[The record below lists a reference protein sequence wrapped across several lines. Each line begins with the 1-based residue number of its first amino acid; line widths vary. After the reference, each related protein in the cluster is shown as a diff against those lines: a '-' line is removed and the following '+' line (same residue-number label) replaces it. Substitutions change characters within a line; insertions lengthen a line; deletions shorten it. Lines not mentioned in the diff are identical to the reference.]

1 MTDEQLRARLERL
14 ERVTSGS
21 RDGYWERDLRA
32 DTSWYSPS
40 FREMF
45 GFAPDALPDDRR
57 IVNARMHPD
66 DMPEFLARYE
76 QAIATLGRFSYE
88 LRYLDAQDQWRWV
101 RGRGRV
107 WAGDDGKP
115 AFITG
120 AISDV
125 HAEKTAQQ
133 SLLALT
139 RRFER
144 AVDASAE
151 GLFERVLGEP
161 GLFMTDRYLELIGD
175 RREDAPTEPEALG
188 RRLHPDDH
196 ERFRQVVGD
205 AMRAGRRWELDY
217 RFRHGN
223 GEYRWYRQRGR
234 AERLPDGRTLITG
247 MLADVHEQT
256 LQRHELERTRTQLE
270 ALVAERT
277 ARLESALQL
286 ARERQIEA
294 ERANAAKSRFV
305 AHMSHEIRTPL
316 NGVLGM
322 LELAQRVATLPDQ
335 QRYLETARRSGET
348 LLQVINA
355 VLDFSRVEAG
365 RAELKPRPFDLVQAL
380 IATMRGVMP
389 LTRERGVL
397 LMFDWIGRD
406 GQLIGDERALRQI
419 ATNLIGN
426 AAKFT
431 QRGYIGVVVEV
442 TDAANGW
449 LDVSLSVEDTGPGI
463 PPERRA
469 QVFDAFEQGDD
480 SLAREHGGTGLGL
493 AISRALAL
501 DMGGDI
507 VLDSPPGGGARFTLK
522 LRMQP
527 GPDNQAPPPPR
538 LRGTAWLVATTE
550 GGGDWLSRRLRRL
563 GWQVRLL
570 PSLDQLLAASRE
582 QQPQLVLLS
591 ELALHA
597 GLDLAPLRAAL
608 PRVPMHL
615 LIRPDWHEPALEA
628 QARRLGIGQAVA
640 PLAPSALAALG
651 EEIDAPAPLSA
662 VTVTR
667 PALAP
672 VASRWRVGSE
682 VLLVEDNPVNQLIG
696 QEFLRTL
703 GLAVR
708 TATDGAQ
715 AIEAC
720 LERPP
725 SLVLMDLQMP
735 GMDGLEATRR
745 LRLLQQAGRWP
756 GAPIIALTAHAAA
769 TDRNACLAAG
779 MDGVLT
785 KPLALEALRQ
795 ALLQWLGAEDNDR

>member
-1 MTDEQLRARLERL
+1 MADEHLRERLQRL
-14 ERVTSGS
+14 ERVAAGS
-21 RDGYWERDLRA
+21 RDGYWERDLLH

-40 FREMF
+40 FRELF
-45 GFAPDALPDDRR
+45 GFAPEALPDDRDV
-57 IVNARMHPD
+57 VNARVHPD
-66 DMPEFLARYE
+66 DLPEFLARYQ
-76 QAIATLGRFSYE
+76 QALATLGHFTYE
-88 LRYLDAQDQWRWV
+88 LRYLDARDQWRWV

-107 WAGDDGKP
+107 WPGDDGRP

-120 AISDV
+120 AVSDV
-125 HAEKTAQQ
+125 HAEKSAQQ

-161 GLFMTDRYLELIGD
+161 GLYMTDRYLELIGF
-175 RREDAPTEPEALG
+175 RREDAPTAPEALLE
-188 RRLHPDDH
+188 RLHPDDH
-196 ERFRQVVGD
+196 ERFRQVVGA

-217 RFRHGN
+217 RFRHGG

-234 AERLPDGRTLITG
+234 AERLPDGRKLLTG

-256 LQRHELERTRTQLE
+256 LQRHELEGTRAQLE

-277 ARLESALQL
+277 ARLESALKL

-322 LELAQRVATLPDQ
+322 LELAQRVATLPEQ

-365 RAELKPRPFDLVQAL
+365 HAELKPRPFDLVQAL
-380 IATMRGVMP
+380 IATMRGMMP
-389 LTRERGVL
+389 MVRERGVK
-397 LMFDWIGRD
+397 LMFDWVGRD
-406 GQLIGDERALRQI
+406 GPVIGDERALRQI

-431 QRGYIGVVVEV
+431 QRGQIGVTVNVM
-442 TDAANGW
+442 DAPDGL
-449 LDVSLSVEDTGPGI
+449 LDVTLAVEDTGPGI
-463 PPERRA
+463 PPARRERI
-469 QVFDAFEQGDD
+469 FDAFEQGDD

-507 VLDSPPGGGARFTLK
+507 TLDSPPSGGARFTLK
-522 LRMQP
+522 LRLAPAP
-527 GPDNQAPPPPR
+527 GNMPLAAPR
-538 LRGTAWLVATTE
+538 RRGMAWLVSTSTA
-550 GGGDWLSRRLRRL
+550 GGEWLARRLRRL

-570 PSLDQLLAASRE
+570 ASLDQVLQAAE
-582 QQPQLVLLS
+582 QQRPQLVLLS
-591 ELALHA
+591 EFSLHT
-597 GLDLAPLRAAL
+597 GLDLAPLRHAL
-608 PRVPMHL
+608 PGVPMHL
-615 LIRPDWHEPALEA
+615 LIRPDWHDPGLEA
-628 QARRLGIGQAVA
+628 QARHLGIGRAVT
-640 PLAPSALAALG
+640 PM
-651 EEIDAPAPLSA
+651 APAVLAQFDDMEATRAADAATAP
-662 VTVTR
+662 R
-667 PALAP
+667 PAPTPDLP
-672 VASRWRVGSE
+672 RWPAGAE
-682 VLLVEDNPVNQLIG
+682 VLLVEDNPVNQMIG

-708 TATDGAQ
+708 TAGDGAQ
-715 AIEAC
+715 AVDAC
-720 LERPP
+720 LDRPP
-725 SLVLMDLQMP
+725 TLVLMDLQMP

-745 LRLLQQAGRWP
+745 LRELQRAGRWP
-756 GAPIIALTAHAAA
+756 GAPIIALTAHAGAS
-769 TDRNACLAAG
+769 DRNACLAAG

-785 KPLALEALRQ
+785 KPLALEVLRKALS
-795 ALLQWLGAEDNDR
+795 QWLNSPRSSG